1 MRDKERYST
10 EDIGTI
16 HFNGGRNMSNME
28 PTLEIER
35 IKNLIINFDWKITKQ
50 KITDEEIVLTIEKPK
65 PTSLKES
72 SAGAS

>member
-1 MRDKERYST
+1 MA
-10 EDIGTI
+10 
-16 HFNGGRNMSNME
+16 NLE

-65 PTSLKES
+65 PTSVKEN
-72 SAGAS
+72 SAGAG